1 MSLSRQAAIEVMVS
15 EQMTTDLAEDALL
28 RSLPHPDDEKVIAAA
43 REALLEGMCNVFI
56 VGEEEFH
63 IDACFLALYQQLKL
77 VPGLQLHRMMSPK
90 VDDIVELF
98 NTVLAD
104 LSIEE
109 ARNQQAQDR
118 HIIVMPDFGPN
129 AGKEWMAC
137 ESLVNTFPG
146 ANVGMLA
153 FSTLDNHDASA
164 LQQLSLK
171 SRNKLMR
178 LTPMDH
184 AVMERYLG
192 ECHARGVLV
201 EMLPSL
207 QDSPW
212 YELASSILGLDAEDA
227 IKQSVSDY
235 DEVMSEAAETSA
247 ELGAMAD
254 PAAEANEE
262 TSSEKPRNP
271 LINWGALLPRI
282 WSLISV
288 ALIILFAGVLLLVVA
303 GTLHPPI
310 WEATQIFAKPWLDQ
324 LMIWFKQ
331 LLEHLPR

>member
-1 MSLSRQAAIEVMVS
+1 MSPRGQTAIEVMVS
-15 EQMTTDLAEDALL
+15 GQMTTDVAEDALL
-28 RSLPHPDDEKVIAAA
+28 RSLPHPDDEKVLAAA
-43 REALLEGMCNVFI
+43 REALLEGMSNVFI

-109 ARNQQAQDR
+109 ARNQQAQER

-178 LTPMDH
+178 LTPMDDV
-184 AVMERYLG
+184 VMERYLG

-207 QDSPW
+207 QDSRW

-235 DEVMSEAAETSA
+235 DEVMSEAAEISD
-247 ELGAMAD
+247 ELEVLAD
-254 PAAEANEE
+254 PAAEVNGEA
-262 TSSEKPRNP
+262 SIAKPRKR
-271 LINWGALLPRI
+271 LINWRALLPRI
-282 WSLISV
+282 SSLISV
-288 ALIILFAGVLLLVVA
+288 AFIILFAGALLLVVA

-310 WEATQIFAKPWLDQ
+310 WETTQIFVKPWFDQ
-324 LMIWFKQ
+324 LMIWLGQ
-331 LLEHLPR
+331 LLEYLPR

>member
-1 MSLSRQAAIEVMVS
+1 MK
-15 EQMTTDLAEDALL
+15 TDLTDAPMLN
-28 RSLPHPDDEKVIAAA
+28 SLPHPDDEKILAAA
-43 REALLEGMCNVFI
+43 RDALLTGMSNVFI

-77 VPGLQLHRMMSPK
+77 ESGLQLHRMMSPK

-109 ARNQQAQDR
+109 ARNQQAHER

-153 FSTLDNHDASA
+153 FSTIDNHDASA

-171 SRNKLMR
+171 SRNKLIR
-178 LTPMDH
+178 LTPMDS
-184 AVMERYLG
+184 ASMERYLTD
-192 ECHARGVLV
+192 CHERGALL

-207 QDSPW
+207 MDSQW
-212 YELASSILGLDAEDA
+212 YGLASGIAGLSSDDGPRR
-227 IKQSVSDY
+227 SVSDY
-235 DEVMSEAAETSA
+235 DESMSTAPAPTPQA
-247 ELGAMAD
+247 ELPETDALDAL
-254 PAAEANEE
+254 NEE
-262 TSSEKPRNP
+262 PEEGPVKERKPW
-271 LINWGALLPRI
+271 INWGALLPRVS
-282 WSLISV
+282 SLIS
-288 ALIILFAGVLLLVVA
+288 AGLIILFAVALFLAVA
-303 GTLHPPI
+303 GALHPPI
-310 WEATQIFAKPWLDQ
+310 WEAIQATAKPWWDQLMLWLDQ
-324 LMIWFKQ
+324 LLAKI
-331 LLEHLPR
+331 PR

>member
-1 MSLSRQAAIEVMVS
+1 MR
-15 EQMTTDLAEDALL
+15 TDLTDAPMLN
-28 RSLPHPDDEKVIAAA
+28 SLPHPDDENILAAA
-43 REALLEGMCNVFI
+43 RDALLTGMSNVFI

-77 VPGLQLHRMMSPK
+77 ESGLQLHRMMSPK

-109 ARNQQAQDR
+109 ARNQQANER

-153 FSTLDNHDASA
+153 FSTIDNHDASA

-171 SRNKLMR
+171 SRNKLIR
-178 LTPMDH
+178 LTPMDSTS
-184 AVMERYLG
+184 MERYLSN
-192 ECHARGVLV
+192 CHERGALL

-207 QDSPW
+207 ADSEWYGLASDIAGLSVDDSPK
-212 YELASSILGLDAEDA
+212 Y
-227 IKQSVSDY
+227 SVSDY
-235 DEVMSEAAETSA
+235 DESKSVAPVPTQLPDLRETEASSDEPEE
-247 ELGAMAD
+247 ELTKERK
-254 PAAEANEE
+254 PWVNWAALV
-262 TSSEKPRNP
+262 PRV
-271 LINWGALLPRI
+271 A
-282 WSLISV
+282 SLIS
-288 ALIILFAGVLLLVVA
+288 ASLIVLFAAALFLAVA
-303 GTLHPPI
+303 GALHPPI
-310 WEATQIFAKPWLDQ
+310 WEAIQATAKPWWDQLMLWLDQ
-324 LMIWFKQ
+324 L
-331 LLEHLPR
+331 LERIPR

>member
-1 MSLSRQAAIEVMVS
+1 MSA
-15 EQMTTDLAEDALL
+15 QMTTDMAEDALL
-28 RSLPHPDDEKVIAAA
+28 HSLPHPDDEKVLAAA
-43 REALLEGMCNVFI
+43 REALLEGMRNVFI
-56 VGEEEFH
+56 VGEDEFH

-77 VPGLQLHRMMSPK
+77 VSGLQLHRMMSPK

-98 NTVLAD
+98 NTVLSD

-109 ARNQQAQDR
+109 ARNHQAQER

-192 ECHARGVLV
+192 ECHARGVLA

-207 QDSPW
+207 QNSPW
-212 YELASSILGLDAEDA
+212 YELASIILGLDAEDA

-235 DEVMSEAAETSA
+235 DEVMSEAAETSD
-247 ELGAMAD
+247 ELQVMAD
-254 PAAEANEE
+254 PAAEVNEE
-262 TSSEKPRNP
+262 ASIAKPRKR

-282 WSLISV
+282 SSLISV
-288 ALIILFAGVLLLVVA
+288 ALIVLFAGALMLAVA
-303 GTLHPPI
+303 GILHPPV
-310 WEATQIFAKPWLDQ
+310 WEATQTIAKPWFDQ
-324 LMIWFKQ
+324 LMIWLDQ
-331 LLEHLPR
+331 LLEYLPR

>member
-1 MSLSRQAAIEVMVS
+1 MSA
-15 EQMTTDLAEDALL
+15 QMTTDMAEDALL
-28 RSLPHPDDEKVIAAA
+28 HSLPHPDDEKVLAAA
-43 REALLEGMCNVFI
+43 REALLEGMRNVFI
-56 VGEEEFH
+56 VGEDEFH

-98 NTVLAD
+98 NTVLSD

-109 ARNQQAQDR
+109 ARNHQAQER

-192 ECHARGVLV
+192 ECHARGVLA

-207 QDSPW
+207 QNSPW
-212 YELASSILGLDAEDA
+212 YELASIILGLDAEDA

-235 DEVMSEAAETSA
+235 DEVMSEAAETSD
-247 ELGAMAD
+247 ELEVMAD
-254 PAAEANEE
+254 PAAEVNEE
-262 TSSEKPRNP
+262 ASIAKPRKR

-282 WSLISV
+282 SSLISV
-288 ALIILFAGVLLLVVA
+288 ALIVLFAGALMLAVA
-303 GTLHPPI
+303 GILHPPV
-310 WEATQIFAKPWLDQ
+310 WEATQTIAKPWFDQ
-324 LMIWFKQ
+324 LMIWLDQ
-331 LLEHLPR
+331 LLEYLPR

>member
-1 MSLSRQAAIEVMVS
+1 MSA
-15 EQMTTDLAEDALL
+15 QMTTDMAEDALL
-28 RSLPHPDDEKVIAAA
+28 HSLPHPDDEKVLAAA
-43 REALLEGMCNVFI
+43 REALLEGMRNVFI
-56 VGEEEFH
+56 VGEDEFH

-98 NTVLAD
+98 NTVLSD

-109 ARNQQAQDR
+109 ARNHQAQER

-192 ECHARGVLV
+192 ECHARASWQKCYL
-201 EMLPSL
+201 
-207 QDSPW
+207 
-212 YELASSILGLDAEDA
+212 LAEFTVVRACFIILGLDAEDA
-227 IKQSVSDY
+227 IMQSVSDY
-235 DEVMSEAAETSA
+235 DEVMSEAAETSD
-247 ELGAMAD
+247 ELRSW
-254 PAAEANEE
+254 P
-262 TSSEKPRNP
+262 TRRPR
-271 LINWGALLPRI
+271 
-282 WSLISV
+282 
-288 ALIILFAGVLLLVVA
+288 
-303 GTLHPPI
+303 
-310 WEATQIFAKPWLDQ
+310 
-324 LMIWFKQ
+324 
-331 LLEHLPR
+331 

>member
-1 MSLSRQAAIEVMVS
+1 MVS
-15 EQMTTDLAEDALL
+15 AQMTTDMAEDALL
-28 RSLPHPDDEKVIAAA
+28 HSLPHPDDEKVLAAA
-43 REALLEGMCNVFI
+43 REALLEGMRNVFI
-56 VGEEEFH
+56 VGEDEFH

-98 NTVLAD
+98 NTVLSD

-109 ARNQQAQDR
+109 ARNHQAQER

-192 ECHARGVLV
+192 ECHARGVLA

-207 QDSPW
+207 QNSPW
-212 YELASSILGLDAEDA
+212 YELASIILGLDAEDA

-235 DEVMSEAAETSA
+235 DEVMSESAETSD
-247 ELGAMAD
+247 ELEVMAD
-254 PAAEANEE
+254 PAAEVNEE
-262 TSSEKPRNP
+262 ASIAKPRKR

-282 WSLISV
+282 SSLISV
-288 ALIILFAGVLLLVVA
+288 ALIVLFAGALMLAVA
-303 GTLHPPI
+303 GILHPPV
-310 WEATQIFAKPWLDQ
+310 WEATQTIAKPWFDQ
-324 LMIWFKQ
+324 LMIWLDQ
-331 LLEHLPR
+331 LLEYLPR

>member
-1 MSLSRQAAIEVMVS
+1 MSA
-15 EQMTTDLAEDALL
+15 QMTTDMAEDALL
-28 RSLPHPDDEKVIAAA
+28 HSLPHPDDEKVLAAA
-43 REALLEGMCNVFI
+43 REALLEGMRNVFI
-56 VGEEEFH
+56 VGEDEFH

-98 NTVLAD
+98 NTVLSD

-109 ARNQQAQDR
+109 ARNHQAQER
-118 HIIVMPDFGPN
+118 HIIVMPDFGPS
-129 AGKEWMAC
+129 AGEEWMAC

-178 LTPMDH
+178 LTPMNH
-184 AVMERYLG
+184 EVMECYLG
-192 ECHARGVLV
+192 ECHDRGVLSEV
-201 EMLPSL
+201 LPFL
-207 QDSPW
+207 QDSQW
-212 YELASSILGLDAEDA
+212 YDLASNILGVDAKGA

-235 DEVMSEAAETSA
+235 DEVMSDTPEPSDKLEVVVAPTDEAGDEISGTKA
-247 ELGAMAD
+247 
-254 PAAEANEE
+254 
-262 TSSEKPRNP
+262 RRRW
-271 LINWGALLPRI
+271 INWGALLPRI
-282 WSLISV
+282 SSLISV
-288 ALIILFAGVLLLVVA
+288 GLIILFAGALLLAVA

-310 WEATQIFAKPWLDQ
+310 WEATQVVAQPWLDD
-324 LMIWFKQ
+324 LMIWMEQ
-331 LLEHLPR
+331 LLETLPR